1 MHTLNTVFVR
11 IKSFLVPPRFEDP
24 DKTRQ
29 ANLLYII
36 ALTLFATNTLQII
49 LFIFANPPVAVESNL
64 VVGVIEFIFLVL
76 IRRGFLRLTSF
87 AICSA
92 IWLIIVLVASTNSGL
107 FNPILG
113 GLFIVNFLAGLLINE
128 YAILIF
134 AGIST
139 ASVIYIGEL
148 ARQGHLPQF
157 YATISLEQ
165 ATSNYISGCI
175 LTAVVGFLALRS
187 VNHAMRE
194 LRRHQTAL
202 QQSNRLLEED
212 IAVRKQVERALTESE
227 GRFRQLA
234 ENVHEV
240 FWLIDLVEQ
249 KYLYISPSYQ
259 MVWGRPVEEL
269 YNDSRPIIDTIH
281 PEDRDKL
288 LSDVGQF
295 VERSY
300 DNEYRIVHSDGSIR
314 WVRTKFTPIKNEQG
328 ETYRLAGISEDITE
342 RKEAEAVLLET
353 QRLRAALDAEH
364 ELSEVKNRLMRTISH
379 EFRNPLTVIQNS
391 TQMLKEYYE
400 RMETDQRNK
409 RLEVIEGQIKRL
421 VELLEDVSLV
431 LHGTVNHLRFKPEP
445 LDLERLCRLLIEE
458 MQTAVGEDKQ
468 FIFKTDG
475 FVREMTADPRL
486 LDRALSNLLSNAV
499 KYSTLNSQIT
509 FELSKEGNEAVLRV
523 RDEGIGI
530 PQADQAR
537 IFEPFYRASNVDQ
550 VSGTGLGL
558 RIVKD
563 CITAH
568 GGSVAFESTAGKG
581 TTFIVRLPL
590 RQTESAT
597 V

>member
-157 YATISLEQ
+157 SATISLEQ